1 MSQEIVECIP
11 NFSEGRRPE
20 VVEEIKASIASV
32 KGVQVLDYHSDH
44 DHNRSVI
51 TFVGNPAAVEEAAFQ
66 GISTAAELIDLN
78 VHEGEHP
85 RIGATDV
92 VPFVPISGVTMEEC
106 VEMAR
111 RLGERVGEELK
122 IPVYLY
128 EEAASRPDRKRLE
141 NIRRGEYEGLKNKIE
156 TDQDRQ
162 PDFGPLQM
170 GSAGATVIG
179 AREFLIAYNVYLTT
193 EEEEIAKK
201 IARVVRRSSG
211 GLRYVKALGMLVD
224 GRAQVSMNLTNF
236 RKTSLARVVEFIRR
250 EAQRYGVDIHHSELV
265 GLIPQEALIDAAVWY
280 TQMDQF
286 HPEQVLETKMYAALQ
301 EEEQEQDFLDSLAAG
316 TPTPGGGSAAA
327 HAGAMGAA
335 LVSMVARLT
344 VGKEKYARVREE
356 MEEILEESE
365 ELRSDLTSAVEQ
377 DAQAF
382 QDLMEAY
389 RLPKDD
395 EHREEQ
401 IKSATLQ
408 AAQVPLEVARMADRI
423 MQLALLTAEKGN
435 ANAITDGA
443 AGANLA
449 HAAVHSACYNVRIN
463 LLGLE
468 DPEAV
473 EALLTESRELESRTD
488 RSRTKLHE
496 ILQER
501 GGLFQGPEDRAPEE

>member
-1 MSQEIVECIP
+1 MSQAIVECIP

-20 VVEEIKASIASV
+20 VVEEIKDAIAAV

-66 GISTAAELIDLN
+66 GIYTASQLIDLN
-78 VHEGEHP
+78 MHEGEHP

-111 RLGERVGEELK
+111 RLGERVGEELN

-128 EEAASRPDRKRLE
+128 EEAALRTDRKRLE
-141 NIRRGEYEGLKNKIE
+141 NIRRGEYEVLKNEIE
-156 TDQDRQ
+156 TNPDRQ
-162 PDFGPLQM
+162 PDFGPLQLET
-170 GSAGATVIG
+170 AGATVVG

-193 EEEEIAKK
+193 EEEAVADK
-201 IARVVRRSSG
+201 IARAVRRSSG

-250 EAQRYGVDIHHSELV
+250 EARRYGVDIHHSELV
-265 GLIPQEALIDAAVWY
+265 GLIPQAALVDAAVWY

-286 HPEQVLETKMYAALQ
+286 HPEQVLETKMYAALR
-301 EEEQEQDFLDSLAAG
+301 EEEGEQDFLDSLAGG

-365 ELRSDLTSAVEQ
+365 ELRASLTAAVEQ
-377 DAQAF
+377 DAEAF
-382 QDLMEAY
+382 QALMAAY
-389 RLPKDD
+389 RLPQEDPD
-395 EHREEQ
+395 RTEH
-401 IKSATLQ
+401 IKTATLQ
-408 AAQVPLEVARMADRI
+408 AAQVPLEVARTSERI
-423 MQLALLTAEKGN
+423 MQLSLLTAEKGN
-435 ANAITDGA
+435 ARAITDGA
-443 AGANLA
+443 TGANLA
-449 HAAVHSACYNVRIN
+449 YAAVHSACYNVRIN

-473 EALLTESRELESRTD
+473 EALLTECRELEARTGEW
-488 RSRTKLHE
+488 RAELNQLLR
-496 ILQER
+496 ER
-501 GGLFQGPEDRAPEE
+501 GGLFQGEAQDPGE